1 MNEVRPYILVGVGEE
16 DVTAA
21 VRWAVERAAAS
32 GCDVRLV
39 HAAHSPYGLAGPET
53 ILLSFEAAEQAGR
66 QLVRGAEERAL
77 DAADDRVGVAA
88 DVVVGAPVPVLTD
101 LARHSTAVVLQH
113 KRRSRLAQIVAGS
126 VAAGIAARADVPV
139 VSVPDDWSPRS
150 AERRARI
157 TVGVSDLKGADD
169 LIARA
174 LEEAAIAQADI
185 TLVHAWDLPTAYE
198 VSLLS
203 VEQLTSWGRQVAQD
217 LQALV
222 DAWKDKAPEVTIETR
237 AERGRPA
244 GVLVKASHDSD
255 LLLVA
260 RARTWVPG
268 HHLGSVARAVLRES
282 ACPVEVVPQT
292 RS

>member
-1 MNEVRPYILVGVGEE
+1 MNEVRPYILVGVGED

-21 VRWAVERAAAS
+21 VRFAVERAAAS

-53 ILLSFEAAEQAGR
+53 ILLSFEAAELAGR

-77 DAADDRVGVAA
+77 DAARGRVGVAA

-101 LARHSTAVVLQH
+101 LSKHSAGVVLQH
-113 KRRSRLAQIVAGS
+113 RRRSRLAQIVSGS
-126 VAAGIAARADVPV
+126 VAAGVAARADVPV
-139 VSVPDDWSPRS
+139 VSVPDDWSPRES
-150 AERRARI
+150 DQPLRI
-157 TVGVSDLKGADD
+157 TVGVSDLKGADE
-169 LIARA
+169 LISRA
-174 LEEAAIAQADI
+174 IDVAAGGPAEI
-185 TLVHAWDLPTAYE
+185 TLAHAWELPVAYE

-203 VEQLTSWGRQVAQD
+203 TEQLTDWQRQTAQD
-217 LQALV
+217 LQSLA
-222 DAWKDKAPEVTIETR
+222 DAWKDKAPDVTIETR

-244 GVLVKASHDSD
+244 DVLEKASHDSD

-268 HHLGSVARAVLRES
+268 HHLGSVARAVLREA
-282 ACPVEVVPQT
+282 ACPVEVVPEP
-292 RS
+292 RG